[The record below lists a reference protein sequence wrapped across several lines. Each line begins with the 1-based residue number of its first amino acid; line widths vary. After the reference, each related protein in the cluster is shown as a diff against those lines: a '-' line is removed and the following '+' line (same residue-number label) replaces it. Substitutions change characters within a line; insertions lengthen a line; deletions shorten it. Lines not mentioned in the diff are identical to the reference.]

1 MAWSASGN
9 VALLSGGFGGI
20 KNQLLRNKAGDV
32 DLMANWGVPILVK
45 YDVFA
50 HGLDISI
57 VVPSSTG

>member
-1 MAWSASGN
+1 MEL
-9 VALLSGGFGGI
+9 VSGGFGGI

-57 VVPSSTG
+57 VVPSSIG